1 MQTAASLQ
9 DIYRERGLR
18 GLGLE
23 RVYRQLFNPELYLQA
38 YGKLY
43 RNQGAM
49 TKGATDETVDGMSLK
64 KIHRIIDLLRQ
75 EKYRWTPVR
84 RVEIPKA
91 KGGKRPLGIP
101 SWSDKLLQ
109 EVLRNLLESYYE
121 PRFSD
126 RSHGFRPAR
135 SCHTALGEIQ
145 KTWTGAVW
153 FIEGDISKC
162 FDSFDHE
169 VMLSILRKDIRDE
182 RLIRLIGHLLK
193 AGYLEDWRLHT
204 TLSGTPQGGIISPL
218 LSNIYLS
225 EFDGYVENTLI
236 PAYTRGKRHRD
247 NPEYRRVNQ
256 RIYWLKKKND
266 GSRYDEIALL
276 RKERRTLP
284 SKLPFDDTFRRL
296 KYIRY
301 ADDFLL
307 GFIGSKKEAEEIRDR
322 LGGFLGGELKLK
334 LSEAKTLIT
343 HASDESAKFLG
354 YEVTVTK
361 AHDYLHKSGQRSANG
376 VVSLRMPAGVTK
388 EIKRKYCKNGEATH
402 QTPLLH
408 EDEYTIVQR
417 FQSVYRGLYNYF
429 CMATNVASR
438 MNTIRWVMEASL
450 TKTLANKLRT
460 KVSDI
465 YRKYQSTSAEG
476 LKQFQVVLE
485 REGKKP
491 LVATFGGFRRNREA
505 NPPHVSDISI
515 ELAWKRFRNSR
526 SEVVT
531 RLLNDRCE
539 LCGKVGDVEVHHI
552 RKLSDID
559 KPGRRP
565 KKAYEKVM
573 SARRRKTLVVC
584 DVCHDRIHSGR
595 YDGPSF

>member
-1 MQTAASLQ
+1 MQTADSVQ
-9 DIYRERGLR
+9 DIYRERGQR

-49 TKGATDETVDGMSLK
+49 TKGSTDETVDGMSFK
-64 KIHRIIDLLRQ
+64 KIQRIIELLRQ

-84 RVEIPKA
+84 RTEIPKA
-91 KGGKRPLGIP
+91 KGGTRPLGIP

-109 EVLRNLLESYYE
+109 EVLRKLLEAYYE
-121 PRFSD
+121 PRFSEH
-126 RSHGFRPAR
+126 SHGFRPAR

-145 KTWTGAVW
+145 REWTGAVW

-169 VMLSILRKDIRDE
+169 VLLSILRRDIRDE
-182 RLIRLIGHLLK
+182 RLIRLIGQLLK
-193 AGYLEDWRLHT
+193 AGYMEDWRYNT

-225 EFDGYVENTLI
+225 ELDGYVENTLI
-236 PAYTRGKRHRD
+236 PAYTKGKRRQD
-247 NPEYRRVNQ
+247 SPEYRRVNQ

-266 GSRYDEIALL
+266 GSRNDELALL
-276 RKERRTLP
+276 RRERRTLP
-284 SKLPFDDTFRRL
+284 SKVLFDDTFRRL

-307 GFIGSKKEAEEIRDR
+307 GFIGSKKEAEEIRDK
-322 LGGFLGGELKLK
+322 LGEFLGTELNLR
-334 LSEAKTLIT
+334 LSDTKTLIT

-354 YEVTVTK
+354 YEVTITK
-361 AHDYLHKSGQRSANG
+361 AHDYLHKSGQRTANG
-376 VVSLRMPAGVTK
+376 NVSLRMPAEVTNG
-388 EIKRKYCKNGEATH
+388 IKKKYCRNNKAAH
-402 QTPLLH
+402 QTFLLH

-438 MNTIRWVMEASL
+438 MNTIRWIMEASL
-450 TKTLANKLRT
+450 TKTLACKLRSR
-460 KVSDI
+460 VSEI
-465 YRKYQSTSAEG
+465 YRKYQSTSADG
-476 LKQFQVVLE
+476 LKQLQVVIE
-485 REGKKP
+485 RDGKKP
-491 LVATFGGFRRNREA
+491 LVATFGGFRHNRDA
-505 NPPHVSDISI
+505 NPPHVSDVSS

-595 YDGPSF
+595 HDGPSL